1 VDCEGASPGFFLS
14 LAVLALEAAAGF
26 AFGAVTGFLFG
37 IPRNLQGQGS
47 QNPQPAS
54 QPNASS
60 LPLANPSAL
69 ADSRTSS
76 QTSTIVYQPRPE
88 ATYASNTNLEQISD
102 WLTKII
108 VGVGLINLKNFP
120 SYLKATATYFGS
132 LSSCGQGYVAI
143 PESVSLATLL
153 YFFVCGFFFAYLLTR
168 LALPAAFSRADRAAL
183 SSVWEKLETT
193 GGKLETTQAEQQ
205 KVLAIVLTGEAR
217 ELISQSQDS
226 EDMLNNARQRL
237 ELAIKYDPSYFVAYT
252 EKGRALKRLAQLKND
267 PKLLEQA
274 LEAVTQARKLN
285 PTNFPAV
292 YNSACY
298 KALLKRPAAEVLED
312 LRAAIAL
319 NPSLKKVAQG
329 DSDLAGIR
337 SSNPQEIQALLS
349 TVFSNR
355 RMSLKKA

>member
-1 VDCEGASPGFFLS
+1 MYAFGQWLAKADHQGFFLS
-14 LAVLALEAAAGF
+14 LAVLTLEAAAGF
-26 AFGAVTGFLFG
+26 AFGALTGFLFG
-37 IPRNLQGQGS
+37 IPRSLQGRGAQG
-47 QNPQPAS
+47 QPGQGDRSTSDAGSKQVNKTTVEDTTAS
-54 QPNASS
+54 GKEADLTNA
-60 LPLANPSAL
+60 AGG
-69 ADSRTSS
+69 
-76 QTSTIVYQPRPE
+76 
-88 ATYASNTNLEQISD
+88 YASNTNLEEISD

-132 LSSCGQGYVAI
+132 LSSCGQGCVAI
-143 PESVSLATLL
+143 PDSVSLATLL

-183 SSVWEKLETT
+183 SFVSEKLETT
-193 GGKLETTQAEQQ
+193 VEKLETTQAEQQ

-217 ELISQSQDS
+217 ALINQSKDS
-226 EDMLNNARQRL
+226 EAMLNNALERL
-237 ELAIKYDPSYFVAYT
+237 DSAIKYNPSYFVAYT

-274 LEAVTQARKLN
+274 LEAVTQARNLN

-312 LRAAIAL
+312 LKAAIAL
-319 NPSLKKVAQG
+319 NPSLKKIAQ
-329 DSDLAGIR
+329 DDPDLAGIR
-337 SSNPQEIQALLS
+337 SSNPQEIQALIS
-349 TVFSNR
+349 T
-355 RMSLKKA
+355 

>member
-1 VDCEGASPGFFLS
+1 M
-14 LAVLALEAAAGF
+14 
-26 AFGAVTGFLFG
+26 
-37 IPRNLQGQGS
+37 
-47 QNPQPAS
+47 
-54 QPNASS
+54 
-60 LPLANPSAL
+60 
-69 ADSRTSS
+69 
-76 QTSTIVYQPRPE
+76 YQPRPE

-143 PESVSLATLL
+143 PDSVSLATLL

-252 EKGRALKRLAQLKND
+252 EKGRALKRLAHLKND

-274 LEAVTQARKLN
+274 LEAVTQARKLK

-292 YNSACY
+292 YNSACD

-349 TVFSNR
+349 T
-355 RMSLKKA
+355 

>member
-143 PESVSLATLL
+143 PDSVSLATLL

-183 SSVWEKLETT
+183 SDFREELRMTQAEQQTTWEKLKTTVEKLETT
-193 GGKLETTQAEQQ
+193 Q
-205 KVLAIVLTGEAR
+205 AIVLTGEAR
-217 ELISQSQDS
+217 VLINQSQDS
-226 EDMLNNARQRL
+226 KDMLNNALKRL
-237 ELAIKYDPSYFVAYT
+237 ELAIDYDLSYFVAYT
-252 EKGRALKRLAQLKND
+252 EKGRALRRLAKLQGEDKS
-267 PKLLEQA
+267 LLEQA
-274 LEAVTQARKLN
+274 LEAVTQARKLK

-312 LRAAIAL
+312 LTAAIAL

-349 TVFSNR
+349 T
-355 RMSLKKA
+355 